1 VARDDLRGR
10 TAHLVISGPIGAGRV
25 RQLPPLARDVVTVAI
40 PLVDVAVGSAC
51 RADDGQLAEA
61 LAMLA
66 GKDAQDSDGT
76 EFLVDASGSL
86 RAIWSPGDKP
96 DWRDV
101 DVLQRETAAIRDA
114 PPAMRTQGSH
124 VHGR

>member
-1 VARDDLRGR
+1 
-10 TAHLVISGPIGAGRV
+10 
-25 RQLPPLARDVVTVAI
+25 LPPPAASDVVTVAI
-40 PLVDVAVGSAC
+40 PLGDVAVGSAC

-66 GKDAQDSDGT
+66 GKDARDSDGT

>member
-1 VARDDLRGR
+1 
-10 TAHLVISGPIGAGRV
+10 
-25 RQLPPLARDVVTVAI
+25 LPPAARDVVAVAI
-40 PLVDVAVGSAC
+40 PLGDIAVRSAC

-61 LAMLA
+61 FAMLA
-66 GKDAQDSDGT
+66 GKDARDSDGT